1 MHRVVRDSLCSEDIG
16 TGIAMNEINGRRL
29 EIDALRALSA
39 IRQHGGITRA
49 AAALGLS
56 QSAVSHKIKRLEVSL
71 DCELLGRKPA
81 GPMFTAAG
89 EDLLDY
95 AGRILGLHDEALLS
109 LSKTPLAGRLALGLT
124 EDTACTDLARILG
137 RFRRLHPN
145 VSVRTKVRMSLVLR
159 AMLDRGELDAAIVQ
173 VFSHEV
179 RPTDIVLFREQLHW
193 VKHPELALPQDG
205 PIPFLSFHDE
215 CFYRQ
220 WALDIGQD
228 NAVLETVF
236 ECSSAAGIVSAV
248 NAAMGVALLSDRHIR
263 GEMHV
268 IADRL
273 PRPPA
278 LAYVIRRARKS
289 RNPAL
294 DSLVREIKS
303 DTDRHGGLALAG

>member
-1 MHRVVRDSLCSEDIG
+1 MKDL
-16 TGIAMNEINGRRL
+16 NNRRL

-39 IRQHGGITRA
+39 IRHHGGITRA

-71 DCELLGRKPA
+71 DCELLGRKTG

-89 EDLLDY
+89 ADLLDY
-95 AGRILGLHDEALLS
+95 ASRILGLHDEALLS

-137 RFRRLHPN
+137 RFRRHHPN
-145 VSVRTKVRMSLVLR
+145 VAVRTKVRMSLVLR
-159 AMLDRGELDAAIVQ
+159 AMLERGELDAAIVQ

-179 RPTDIVLFREQLHW
+179 RPNDVVLYRENLHW
-193 VKHPELALPQDG
+193 VKHSELAVPQEG
-205 PIPFLSFHDE
+205 PIPFLSFDDE

-220 WALDIGQD
+220 WALDVGQD
-228 NAVLETVF
+228 NVVLETVF
-236 ECSSAAGIVSAV
+236 ECASAAGIVSAV

-263 GEMHV
+263 SEMQV
-268 IADRL
+268 VSDRL
-273 PRPPA
+273 PPPPS
-278 LAYVIRRARKS
+278 LAYVVRRARKS

-294 DSLVREIKS
+294 DSLILEIEK
-303 DTDRHGGLALAG
+303 DIGRQGGLALAG

>member
-1 MHRVVRDSLCSEDIG
+1 M
-16 TGIAMNEINGRRL
+16 AMNELHSRRL

-71 DCELLGRKPA
+71 DCELLGRKSG

-124 EDTACTDLARILG
+124 EDTACSDLARIFG
-137 RFRRLHPN
+137 RFKRLHPN
-145 VSVRTKVRMSLVLR
+145 VALRTKVRMSLVLR
-159 AMLDRGELDAAIVQ
+159 AMLERGELDAAIVQ

-179 RPTDIVLFREQLHW
+179 RPSDVVLYREDLHW
-193 VKHPELALPQDG
+193 VKHPELMIRQEG
-205 PIPFLSFHDE
+205 PIPFLSFDDE

-228 NAVLETVF
+228 DAVLETVF

-263 GEMHV
+263 GDMQ
-268 IADRL
+268 IMTDRL
-273 PRPPA
+273 PRPPS
-278 LAYVIRRARKS
+278 LAYVVRRARKS

-294 DSLVREIKS
+294 DSLVREIER
-303 DTDRHGGLALAG
+303 DIGRQGGLALAG